1 MRAPDQR
8 RFGLKPEVIEALHT
22 VFSQFPEIDSVWVYR
37 SCAKGDFRPGSDIDL
52 TIKLVPGVSPPSTF
66 LSKIR
71 DNLED
76 LNLIYMIDLSLY
88 NEIENAEL
96 IDHIDRVGVRL

>member
-1 MRAPDQR
+1 MQAPDQL
-8 RFGLKPEVIEALHT
+8 RFGLKPDVIEALHT
-22 VFSQFPEIDSVWVYR
+22 VFAQFPEIDSVWVYGSR
-37 SCAKGDFRPGSDIDL
+37 AKGDFRPGSDIDL
-52 TIKLVPGVSPPSTF
+52 TIKLVPGVNPSSTF

-71 DNLED
+71 QNLED

-88 NEIENAEL
+88 NKIENAEL

>member
-1 MRAPDQR
+1 MQAPGNL
-8 RFGLKPEVIEALHT
+8 RFGLKPEVIDALRT
-22 VFSQFPEIDSVWVYR
+22 VFLQFPEVDSVWVYGSR
-37 SCAKGDFRPGSDIDL
+37 AKGNHRPGSDIDL
-52 TIKLVPGVSPPSTF
+52 TIKLVPGVNASSAL

-71 DNLED
+71 ENLED

-88 NEIENAEL
+88 CEIENADL